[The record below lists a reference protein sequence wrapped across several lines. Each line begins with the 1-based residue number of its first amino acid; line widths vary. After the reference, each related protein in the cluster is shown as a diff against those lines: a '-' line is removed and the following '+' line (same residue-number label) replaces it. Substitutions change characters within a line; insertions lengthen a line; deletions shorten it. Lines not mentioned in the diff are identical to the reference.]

1 MNLHIRI
8 PEVFLVICGA
18 CIWSISAELTDDGSI
33 RRMAAKSFI
42 WWTPWMDTGLLIT
55 VGDFGL
61 NHTSTEIK
69 NFLWSN
75 IISPKDNFFLIIACF
90 FLILGLIL
98 KIIYY
103 FIAKHYFCSW
113 DGIKVTFF

>member
-1 MNLHIRI
+1 MGQSEGWQRKVSSGGHHGWI
-8 PEVFLVICGA
+8 
-18 CIWSISAELTDDGSI
+18 
-33 RRMAAKSFI
+33 
-42 WWTPWMDTGLLIT
+42 LIT